1 MILGS
6 ESMLGLA
13 LFYASL
19 GWLVFPCWW
28 IAHGSCACGGRKG
41 CSPGKHPM
49 TPGGLKSATTD
60 PDQIRA
66 WWGRC
71 LDANIGMR
79 TGPETSIWVL
89 DVDGEK
95 GSSDLAGEEDGITSS
110 PGHDLD
116 PFKTTGGTSASLP
129 CSFP

>member
-6 ESMLGLA
+6 ESKLGLA

-71 LDANIGMR
+71 LDANIGIR
-79 TGPETSIWVL
+79 TGPESGIWVL

-95 GSSDLAGEEDGITSS
+95 GSSDLARLESKYGPLPETLVAE
-110 PGHDLD
+110 
-116 PFKTTGGTSASLP
+116 TGGGGRHYFFAWPRS
-129 CSFP
+129 